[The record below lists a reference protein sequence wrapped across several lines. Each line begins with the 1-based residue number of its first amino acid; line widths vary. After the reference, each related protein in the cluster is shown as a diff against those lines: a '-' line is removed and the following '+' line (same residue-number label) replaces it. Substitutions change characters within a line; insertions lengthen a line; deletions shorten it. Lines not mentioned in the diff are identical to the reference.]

1 MIIYYLL
8 AVYALLM
15 LLNVIRAKS
24 QIMELRAQHRRGA
37 ISLRSVISVTLGL
50 IFLSYIFPEA
60 ITAIQ
65 SVNTSAWTF
74 TGHAGASALWGLIV
88 LVAIAGFMQMM
99 VGRS

>member
-1 MIIYYLL
+1 MIIYFLL
-8 AVYALLM
+8 GLYAVLLF
-15 LLNVIRAKS
+15 LNIIKARS
-24 QIMELRAQHRRGA
+24 EIMGLRMQHRRGA

-65 SVNTSAWTF
+65 TVNTTAWTF